1 MVLSNESRSGAMPSD
16 SHSVISAVLARD
28 RRYANCG
35 GGAGAG
41 GPAMGAGGG
50 PGTMK
55 QLVPPIPITY
65 TVVQRW
71 KLPSG
76 PMGPSQLPPPL
87 PHM

>member
-1 MVLSNESRSGAMPSD
+1 MVLPNESRSGAMPSD

-41 GPAMGAGGG
+41 VRHGCRRR

-76 PMGPSQLPPPL
+76 PMGPSQLPPL